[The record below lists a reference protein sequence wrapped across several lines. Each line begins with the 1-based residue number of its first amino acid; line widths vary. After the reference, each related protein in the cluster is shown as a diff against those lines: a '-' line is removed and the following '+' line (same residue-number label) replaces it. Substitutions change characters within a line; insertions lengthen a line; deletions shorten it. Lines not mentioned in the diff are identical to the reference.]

1 MSQPPV
7 QKPSQASVNQVHPNK
22 LTGTQPELGK
32 SPAQKRLR
40 QKPGKKPGA
49 CTSRSRLASARQA
62 FRRRGPRA
70 GAVSPPPPSCDVA
83 TSLPLDFQRLVF

>member
-40 QKPGKKPGA
+40 QKPGKK
-49 CTSRSRLASARQA
+49 LARALHAAVWRVPDKLSD
-62 FRRRGPRA
+62 A
-70 GAVSPPPPSCDVA
+70 GARVQALSVPPPSCDVA
-83 TSLPLDFQRLVF
+83 TSLPLDFQQLVF